1 MIWERKKKKE
11 KGSWLR
17 EGARG
22 QIRAG
27 MDMQENGKNENDGSG
42 PDLPSA
48 FQALRRPSKA
58 I

>member
-1 MIWERKKKKE
+1 MGKKKKKE